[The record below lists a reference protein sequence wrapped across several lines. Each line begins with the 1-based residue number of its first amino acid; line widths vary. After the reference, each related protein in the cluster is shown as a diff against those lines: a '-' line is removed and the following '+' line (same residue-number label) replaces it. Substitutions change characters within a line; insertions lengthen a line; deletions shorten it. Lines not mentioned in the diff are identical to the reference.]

1 VKDFKIYLRY
11 PSWIVGDLISTPLWF
26 LFFALPVSLFVP
38 LNASGSGEGGF
49 DIRYF
54 FWGWVFLAFFS
65 SSMWAIGHTLRNEQ
79 MSGTLEQ
86 LLLTPTSRL
95 AILTGRNVRT
105 VFFDSATAIYFAVL
119 FSWITGLPVQIANL
133 AAFALVFFASLVMF
147 MGFGM
152 IYASLVLALKTP
164 EALTNIMQFLVIVLA
179 GVFFPVTLLPQPL
192 FYVALALPFTY
203 AMDMIKWSTLGIP
216 TIIADPFLELILLYA
231 SAAACLVLGIVFF
244 ARIEKVG
251 REKGSLGLY

>member
-1 VKDFKIYLRY
+1 
-11 PSWIVGDLISTPLWF
+11 
-26 LFFALPVSLFVP
+26 
-38 LNASGSGEGGF
+38 
-49 DIRYF
+49 
-54 FWGWVFLAFFS
+54 
-65 SSMWAIGHTLRNEQ
+65 